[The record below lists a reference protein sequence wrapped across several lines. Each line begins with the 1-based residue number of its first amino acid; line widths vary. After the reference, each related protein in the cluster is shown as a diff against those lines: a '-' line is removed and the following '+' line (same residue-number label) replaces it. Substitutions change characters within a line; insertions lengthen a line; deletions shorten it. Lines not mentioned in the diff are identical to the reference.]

1 MDNRPKIIKRKQAQG
16 FEETSVSQPSS
27 ELSEDSPILD
37 AVEVPA
43 PPEQLEALYVP
54 PAPSTPTYSD
64 WQHEFRE
71 LEWDLEQED
80 WESLTYD

>member
-1 MDNRPKIIKRKQAQG
+1 MDKRPKIIKRKAVQEA
-16 FEETSVSQPSS
+16 EETPISEPSPES
-27 ELSEDSPILD
+27 LEDAILD

-43 PPEQLEALYVP
+43 PPEQLEALYIP

-71 LEWDLEQED
+71 LEWNLEQED
-80 WESLTYD
+80 WESVMYD